1 MRTVKTLV
9 LIECR
14 CCGGSYFGGD
24 QKLILNPGTENQL
37 PDEMAIIARKVA
49 RCLSCKEKEDRTHGG
64 KRKRFER

>member
-1 MRTVKTLV
+1 MPIAKTLI

-24 QKLILNPGTENQL
+24 QKLILHPGTENQL
-37 PDEMAIIARKVA
+37 PDEIAFVVRKVA
-49 RCLSCKEKEDRTHGG
+49 RCLSCKDKEDRTYGG